1 MKKVVL
7 VIALMLAA
15 INVNAQMKLAHVNS
29 QQLLDT
35 MPSRKAAM
43 EKLKKFE
50 QDGYKENSR
59 S

>member
-7 VIALMLAA
+7 VISLMLAA

-43 EKLKKFE
+43 EKLKKF
-50 QDGYKENSR
+50 
-59 S
+59 